1 MNMPV
6 KSYTSNTSYCTVDE
20 RHRHCRS
27 TTKMSPTEDSMSHNK
42 QRN

>member
-20 RHRHCRS
+20 RHRHLQQ
-27 TTKMSPTEDSMSHNK
+27 KMSPTEDSMSHNK